1 MEKGQES
8 KQKRKTPLTTI
19 AISQDYAKKL
29 DEYLNGTGIT
39 RKEFVELS
47 VDYFQRTGFD
57 LRGEAFDL
65 SPLEKVAGR
74 LEQSAKIIE
83 RHNEGAEAVR
93 QLLQAVREQTAIQ
106 KQLPAP
112 DILQKAT
119 DRVAE
124 LEHLIGKYQEKLD
137 SLSEDRTRLIK
148 ERGEWEQKFYNRDKQ
163 NFILSEKLQ
172 TQSELLK
179 AQSELLEKA
188 KTELRHCKGFFT
200 SANNAVLK
208 ELGI

>member
-19 AISQDYAKKL
+19 AISQEYAQKL

-65 SPLEKVAGR
+65 SPLEKVTGR
-74 LEQSAKIIE
+74 LEQSAKIME
-83 RHNEGAEAVR
+83 QANEGTEAVR
-93 QLLQAVREQTAIQ
+93 QLLQAVKEQTAIQ

-112 DILQKAT
+112 DLLQKAT
-119 DRVAE
+119 NRVAE

-137 SLSEDRTRLIK
+137 SLSEDKTMIIR
-148 ERGEWEQKFYNRDKQ
+148 ERVEWERKYYERDKQ
-163 NFILSEKLQ
+163 NYAL
-172 TQSELLK
+172 
-179 AQSELLEKA
+179 
-188 KTELRHCKGFFT
+188 
-200 SANNAVLK
+200 
-208 ELGI
+208 

>member
-19 AISQDYAKKL
+19 AISQEYAKKL

-74 LEQSAKIIE
+74 LEQSAKIME
-83 RHNEGAEAVR
+83 RHSPTLHG
-93 QLLQAVREQTAIQ
+93 Q
-106 KQLPAP
+106 KQGG
-112 DILQKAT
+112 DN
-119 DRVAE
+119 
-124 LEHLIGKYQEKLD
+124 GKQGD
-137 SLSEDRTRLIK
+137 
-148 ERGEWEQKFYNRDKQ
+148 
-163 NFILSEKLQ
+163 
-172 TQSELLK
+172 
-179 AQSELLEKA
+179 
-188 KTELRHCKGFFT
+188 
-200 SANNAVLK
+200 
-208 ELGI
+208 

>member
-19 AISQDYAKKL
+19 AISQEYAKKL

-74 LEQSAKIIE
+74 LEQSAKIME
-83 RHNEGAEAVR
+83 RHNEGTEAVH
-93 QLLQAVREQTAIQ
+93 LLLHAHA
-106 KQLPAP
+106 
-112 DILQKAT
+112 
-119 DRVAE
+119 AE
-124 LEHLIGKYQEKLD
+124 
-137 SLSEDRTRLIK
+137 
-148 ERGEWEQKFYNRDKQ
+148 
-163 NFILSEKLQ
+163 
-172 TQSELLK
+172 
-179 AQSELLEKA
+179 EKA
-188 KTELRHCKGFFT
+188 KAEAKSEEQEREIARLRSENSALLEYKEKAYRELCRIRDEQKTIGKIKV
-200 SANNAVLK
+200 NI
-208 ELGI
+208 EL

>member
-19 AISQDYAKKL
+19 AISQEYAKKL

-74 LEQSAKIIE
+74 LEQSAKIME
-83 RHNEGAEAVR
+83 RHNEGTEAVHL
-93 QLLQAVREQTAIQ
+93 LLQAVREQTA

-112 DILQKAT
+112 ELIAHA
-119 DRVAE
+119 AE
-124 LEHLIGKYQEKLD
+124 
-137 SLSEDRTRLIK
+137 
-148 ERGEWEQKFYNRDKQ
+148 
-163 NFILSEKLQ
+163 
-172 TQSELLK
+172 
-179 AQSELLEKA
+179 EKA
-188 KTELRHCKGFFT
+188 KAEAKSEEQEREIARLRSETPLCWSTKKRHTGNYAGYVMNKKPKGR
-200 SANNAVLK
+200 
-208 ELGI
+208 

>member
-19 AISQDYAKKL
+19 AISQEYAKKL

-74 LEQSAKIIE
+74 LEQSAKIME
-83 RHNEGAEAVR
+83 RHNEGTEAVHL
-93 QLLQAVREQTAIQ
+93 LLQAVREQTA

-112 DILQKAT
+112 ELIAHAAEEKKSKGRSQK
-119 DRVAE
+119 R
-124 LEHLIGKYQEKLD
+124 
-137 SLSEDRTRLIK
+137 RTRKGDCPAAL
-148 ERGEWEQKFYNRDKQ
+148 R
-163 NFILSEKLQ
+163 KLRFAGVQ
-172 TQSELLK
+172 
-179 AQSELLEKA
+179 
-188 KTELRHCKGFFT
+188 RKGIPGT
-200 SANNAVLK
+200 MPDT
-208 ELGI
+208 

>member
-19 AISQDYAKKL
+19 AISQEYAQKL
-29 DEYLNGTGIT
+29 DEYLKGTGIT

-74 LEQSAKIIE
+74 LEQSAKIME
-83 RHNEGAEAVR
+83 QHNEETEAVR
-93 QLLQAVREQTAIQ
+93 LLLQTVREQTA

-112 DILQKAT
+112 
-119 DRVAE
+119 E
-124 LEHLIGKYQEKLD
+124 LMKNHMPIPKP
-137 SLSEDRTRLIK
+137 
-148 ERGEWEQKFYNRDKQ
+148 
-163 NFILSEKLQ
+163 
-172 TQSELLK
+172 LL
-179 AQSELLEKA
+179 LF
-188 KTELRHCKGFFT
+188 GFFR
-200 SANNAVLK
+200 SSRSSSCCFF
-208 ELGI
+208 LGIGCSMSGVFSTC

>member
-19 AISQDYAKKL
+19 AISQEYAQKL

-74 LEQSAKIIE
+74 LEQSAKIME
-83 RHNEGAEAVR
+83 QHNEGTEAVR
-93 QLLQAVREQTAIQ
+93 QLLLAVREQTA

-112 DILQKAT
+112 ELIAHA
-119 DRVAE
+119 AE
-124 LEHLIGKYQEKLD
+124 
-137 SLSEDRTRLIK
+137 
-148 ERGEWEQKFYNRDKQ
+148 
-163 NFILSEKLQ
+163 
-172 TQSELLK
+172 
-179 AQSELLEKA
+179 EKA
-188 KTELRHCKGFFT
+188 KAEAKNEEQEREITRLRSENSALLEYWSKNRKKIILNKIGKELIYTLLPFTYCMKKKVSYFF
-200 SANNAVLK
+200 SPKFLFVLVMLNNA
-208 ELGI
+208 

>member
-19 AISQDYAKKL
+19 AISQEYAQKL

-47 VDYFQRTGFD
+47 IDYFQRTGFD

-74 LEQSAKIIE
+74 LEQSAKIME
-83 RHNEGAEAVR
+83 QANEGTEAVK
-93 QLLQAVREQTAIQ
+93 QLLQLVQEQTAMQ

-112 DILQKAT
+112 DLLKNAL
-119 DRVAE
+119 DRVNE
-124 LEHLIGKYQEKLD
+124 LEHLAGKYQQKLET
-137 SLSEDRTRLIK
+137 LSEEKNTIIK
-148 ERGEWEQKFYNRDKQ
+148 ERTKAEKDYYQRDKQ
-163 NFILSEKLQ
+163 CFDLIDELQ
-172 TQSELLK
+172 KKT
-179 AQSELLEKA
+179 ELLEKA
-188 KTELRHCKGFFT
+188 KAELRRCKGLFT
-200 SANNAVLK
+200 SANDVVLK
-208 ELGI
+208 ELGIS

>member
-19 AISQDYAKKL
+19 AISQEYAKKL

-74 LEQSAKIIE
+74 LEQSAKIME
-83 RHNEGAEAVR
+83 RHNEGTEAVHL
-93 QLLQAVREQTAIQ
+93 LLQAVREQTA

-112 DILQKAT
+112 ELIVRWNTKEKKWESKWTRSDVSSVSMIPAVSIKSEMVFVCGWNDASGWEVTGLDWKSGATRHRSILGKNNRANGAYAIIQYLANG
-119 DRVAE
+119 DLLFNSVAGPIRV
-124 LEHLIGKYQEKLD
+124 KY
-137 SLSEDRTRLIK
+137 
-148 ERGEWEQKFYNRDKQ
+148 
-163 NFILSEKLQ
+163 
-172 TQSELLK
+172 
-179 AQSELLEKA
+179 
-188 KTELRHCKGFFT
+188 
-200 SANNAVLK
+200 
-208 ELGI
+208 

>member
-19 AISQDYAKKL
+19 AISQEYAKKL

-74 LEQSAKIIE
+74 LEQSAKIME
-83 RHNEGAEAVR
+83 RHNEGTGSGA
-93 QLLQAVREQTAIQ
+93 
-106 KQLPAP
+106 PASP
-112 DILQKAT
+112 SCPGT
-119 DRVAE
+119 DRQATPSA
-124 LEHLIGKYQEKLD
+124 GTDRPCCRRKSKGRSQKR
-137 SLSEDRTRLIK
+137 RTRKGDCPAAL
-148 ERGEWEQKFYNRDKQ
+148 R
-163 NFILSEKLQ
+163 KLRFAGVQ
-172 TQSELLK
+172 
-179 AQSELLEKA
+179 
-188 KTELRHCKGFFT
+188 RKGIPGT
-200 SANNAVLK
+200 MPDT
-208 ELGI
+208 

>member
-19 AISQDYAKKL
+19 AISQEYAQKL

-74 LEQSAKIIE
+74 LEQSAKIME
-83 RHNEGAEAVR
+83 RHNEGTEAVA
-93 QLLQAVREQTAIQ
+93 Q
-106 KQLPAP
+106 
-112 DILQKAT
+112 
-119 DRVAE
+119 E
-124 LEHLIGKYQEKLD
+124 LAFQPSVDEA
-137 SLSEDRTRLIK
+137 R
-148 ERGEWEQKFYNRDKQ
+148 
-163 NFILSEKLQ
+163 
-172 TQSELLK
+172 
-179 AQSELLEKA
+179 
-188 KTELRHCKGFFT
+188 
-200 SANNAVLK
+200 AVLRSGRSRADVSPATRRSRLRGK
-208 ELGI
+208 V

>member
-8 KQKRKTPLTTI
+8 KQKRKTPL
-19 AISQDYAKKL
+19 KKL

-74 LEQSAKIIE
+74 LEQSAKIM
-83 RHNEGAEAVR
+83 
-93 QLLQAVREQTAIQ
+93 EQTQRGDGSGAPASPSCPRKTA

-112 DILQKAT
+112 ELIAHA
-119 DRVAE
+119 AE
-124 LEHLIGKYQEKLD
+124 
-137 SLSEDRTRLIK
+137 
-148 ERGEWEQKFYNRDKQ
+148 
-163 NFILSEKLQ
+163 
-172 TQSELLK
+172 
-179 AQSELLEKA
+179 EKA
-188 KTELRHCKGFFT
+188 KAEAKSEEQEREIARLRSEN
-200 SANNAVLK
+200 SALLEYK
-208 ELGI
+208 EKAYRRTVPGT